1 LKQYTNVGLLAL
13 LFAVA
18 LALASCGGGGADSE
32 EQGSSEQGSEES
44 ADVTGSTED
53 QGGISSSQTMG
64 YFDEERPFD
73 LQFIDQMIVHHQGAI
88 MSSEH
93 MIAGSERPEL
103 RQLADNIQESQ
114 SEQIEQMRA
123 WREQWYPDAEPTSEM
138 MDPAQMEGMMGS
150 TQMEEMMGEGHMQE
164 KMMGEGHMQEKMMGG
179 AATDRMFLRMMI
191 PHHQSAIDMS
201 EQALERAEHPELREL
216 ARKIIDEQT
225 AEIGLMEGYLD
236 EIEAADGH

>member
-1 LKQYTNVGLLAL
+1 MKQYTNVGLLAL

-53 QGGISSSQTMG
+53 QGGMLSSQTMG
-64 YFDEERPFD
+64 SFDEERPFD

-93 MIAGSERPEL
+93 MIADSERPEL
-103 RQLADNIQESQ
+103 RQLADNIQQSQ

-123 WREQWYPDAEPTSEM
+123 WREQWYPDADPMSEM
-138 MDPAQMEGMMGS
+138 TDLGQMDGMMGSAQMEGMMGS
-150 TQMEEMMGEGHMQE
+150 TQMEE
-164 KMMGEGHMQEKMMGG
+164 MMGEGHMQEKMMGG

-216 ARKIIDEQT
+216 ARQIIDEQT

>member
-1 LKQYTNVGLLAL
+1 LKRYTTSFGLLAL

-18 LALASCGGGGADSE
+18 LMLASCAGAGSSSA
-32 EQGSSEQGSEES
+32 EQGSSEEQESGEQGGEES
-44 ADVTGSTED
+44 AEDMQGTEAS
-53 QGGISSSQTMG
+53 GVANSQTMG
-64 YFDEERPFD
+64 SFDEERPFD

-93 MIAGSERPEL
+93 MIADSERPEL
-103 RQLADNIQESQ
+103 RQLAENIQRSQ

-138 MDPAQMEGMMGS
+138 MDS
-150 TQMEEMMGEGHMQE
+150 TQMEGMMGEGHMQE
-164 KMMGEGHMQEKMMGG
+164 EMMGG
-179 AATDRMFLRMMI
+179 DTTDSMFLRMMI

-216 ARKIIDEQT
+216 AQQIIDEQT
-225 AEIGLMEGYLD
+225 AEIGLMEGYLE
-236 EIEAADGH
+236 EIEASGGS